1 MQLNVNIAHL
11 YEKDL
16 VVYNL
21 MDSLIVRLLQIFII
35 L

>member
-1 MQLNVNIAHL
+1 MQLNGNIAHL
-11 YEKDL
+11 YGKDL

-21 MDSLIVRLLQIFII
+21 MDSSIVRLLQIFII